1 MRSGYNISWT
11 NEAIDNLDS
20 IIDYLQNRWT
30 EKEISGFFKRLDKR
44 INLISRNPHAFPV
57 VDTRI
62 NIRKCV
68 LSEQTSI
75 YYEIK
80 PDVVVILA
88 FFDNRKDPNKRK
100 I

>member
-11 NEAIDNLDS
+11 NEAINNLDL
-20 IIDYLQNRWT
+20 IIDYLQNTWT
-30 EKEISGFFKRLDKR
+30 DREISKFIKKLDKR
-44 INLISRNPHAFPV
+44 IDSISRNPHSFPI
-57 VDTRI
+57 VDKRI
-62 NIRKCV
+62 NIRRCV

-80 PDVVVILA
+80 PDVVVILTL
-88 FFDNRKDPNKRK
+88 FDNRKDPNSLK